1 MIAHMKLLL
10 AGVPLGNP
18 GDASARLI
26 SAIRN
31 ASIIAA
37 EDSRRFQR
45 LCQDLGV
52 NSPAKVLSFFEGNE
66 EERTEQLLNELRNG
80 AEVLVV
86 TDAGMPTVSDPGF
99 KLVRSAVA
107 ANIPVEV
114 LPGPSAVTT
123 ALALSGLP
131 TDRFCF
137 EGFVPRTQGAREKFF
152 DELRFEAR
160 TIVFFEAPHRL
171 LETLEVATKT
181 LGIDRRAAL
190 CREMTKIYEETVR
203 GDLGTLKEWANSKEV
218 LGEITI
224 VIEGASAGAKEI
236 NQERVIEAVR
246 KLESVG
252 MDRKEAIAAVA
263 EELNLP
269 KREVFDAMV
278 AAKVAKKVA
287 EK

>member
-1 MIAHMKLLL
+1 MKLVL

-26 SAIRN
+26 SAIKS

-45 LCQDLGV
+45 LCQDLSV
-52 NSPAKVLSFFEGNE
+52 ATEAKVLSFFEGNE
-66 EERTEQLLNELRNG
+66 DERTEQLLKELQSG

-99 KLVRSAVA
+99 KLVRAAVEA
-107 ANIPVEV
+107 KINLEV

-152 DELRFEAR
+152 ENLKFEVR

-171 LETLEVATKT
+171 LETLESAIAI
-181 LGIDRRAAL
+181 LGSDRKAAL
-190 CREMTKIYEETVR
+190 CREMTKTYEETVR
-203 GDLGTLKEWANSKEV
+203 GTLAEIQNWANSKEI
-218 LGEITI
+218 LGEITM
-224 VIEGASAGAKEI
+224 VIDGASEGAKEI
-236 NQERVIEAVR
+236 SQQSIIEAVR
-246 KLESVG
+246 KLEEVG
-252 MDRKEAIAAVA
+252 MERKEAIAAVSK
-263 EELNLP
+263 ELDLP

-278 AAKVAKKVA
+278 AAKNL
-287 EK
+287 

>member
-1 MIAHMKLLL
+1 MIALMKLLL

-26 SAIRN
+26 SAISS

-52 NSPAKVLSFFEGNE
+52 STQAKVLSFFEGNE
-66 EERTEQLLNELRNG
+66 EERTDQLLNELKNG
-80 AEVLVV
+80 ADVLVV
-86 TDAGMPTVSDPGF
+86 TDAGMPTVSDPGY
-99 KLVRSAVA
+99 KLVRSAID

-152 DELRFEAR
+152 EAIRFESR
-160 TIVFFEAPHRL
+160 TIVLFEAPHRL
-171 LETLEVATKT
+171 IDTLNVALNI
-181 LGIDRRAAL
+181 LGADRKAAL
-190 CREMTKIYEETVR
+190 CREMTKTYEETVR
-203 GDLGTLKEWANSKEV
+203 GDLTTLIEWANSKEV

-224 VIEGASAGAKEI
+224 VIEGASSSAKEI
-236 NQERVIEAVR
+236 NREKIVAAVR

-252 MDRKEAIAAVA
+252 MDRKEAVASIAA
-263 EELNLP
+263 ELNLP

-278 AAKVAKKVA
+278 AAKNQN
-287 EK
+287 

>member
-1 MIAHMKLLL
+1 MIAHMKLQL

-18 GDASARLI
+18 SDASARLL
-26 SAIRN
+26 SAIKS

-52 NSPAKVLSFFEGNE
+52 SSEARVLSFFEGNE
-66 EERTEQLLNELRNG
+66 EERTEQLLKELKNG
-80 AEVLVV
+80 ADVLVV

-99 KLVRSAVA
+99 KLVRAAVE

-137 EGFVPRTQGAREKFF
+137 EGFVPRTQGARNKFF
-152 DELRFEAR
+152 ENLKFESR

-171 LETLEVATKT
+171 LETLDVAAEI
-181 LGIDRRAAL
+181 LGEDRKAAL
-190 CREMTKIYEETVR
+190 CREMTKTYEETVR
-203 GDLGTLKEWANSKEV
+203 GNLAEIKSWASSKEI

-224 VIEGASAGAKEI
+224 VISGAAEGAKEVSQ
-236 NQERVIEAVR
+236 QEIFDAVR
-246 KLESVG
+246 KLEDVG
-252 MDRKEAIAAVA
+252 MDRKEAIAAVSQ
-263 EELNLP
+263 ELDLP
-269 KREVFDAMV
+269 KRDVFDAMV
-278 AAKVAKKVA
+278 AAKNLK
-287 EK
+287 

>member
-1 MIAHMKLLL
+1 MIALMKLLI

-26 SAIRN
+26 SAISS

-52 NSPAKVLSFFEGNE
+52 STQAKVLSFFEGNE
-66 EERTEQLLNELRNG
+66 EERTDQLLNELKNG
-80 AEVLVV
+80 ADVLVV
-86 TDAGMPTVSDPGF
+86 TDAGMPTVSDPGY
-99 KLVRSAVA
+99 KLVRSAID

-152 DELRFEAR
+152 EAIRFESR
-160 TIVFFEAPHRL
+160 TIVLFEAPHRL
-171 LETLEVATKT
+171 IDTLNVALNI
-181 LGIDRRAAL
+181 LGADRKAAL
-190 CREMTKIYEETVR
+190 CREMTKTYEETVR
-203 GDLGTLKEWANSKEV
+203 GDLTTLIEWANSKEV

-224 VIEGASAGAKEI
+224 VIEGASSSAKEI
-236 NQERVIEAVR
+236 NREKIVAAVR

-252 MDRKEAIAAVA
+252 MDRKEAVASIAA
-263 EELNLP
+263 ELNLP

-278 AAKVAKKVA
+278 AAKNQN
-287 EK
+287 

>member
-1 MIAHMKLLL
+1 MKLLL

-26 SAIRN
+26 NAIQS

-52 NSPAKVLSFFEGNE
+52 SSEAKVLSFFEGNE
-66 EERTEQLLNELRNG
+66 EERTEQLLNELKNG
-80 AEVLVV
+80 SDVLVV

-99 KLVRSAVA
+99 KLVRAAVEA
-107 ANIPVEV
+107 KIPVEV

-137 EGFVPRTQGAREKFF
+137 DGFVPRTQGAREKFF
-152 DELRFEAR
+152 DALKFESR

-171 LETLEVATKT
+171 VETLEVANKI
-181 LGIDRRAAL
+181 LGSDRKAAL
-190 CREMTKIYEETVR
+190 CREMTKTYEETVR
-203 GDLGTLKEWANSKEV
+203 GTLGEIQDWAKSKEI

-224 VIEGASAGAKEI
+224 VVNGAVEGAKEMSQ
-236 NQERVIEAVR
+236 QEIIDAVR
-246 KLESVG
+246 NLESAG
-252 MDRKEAIAAVA
+252 MDRKEAISAVA
-263 EELNLP
+263 EDFALP
-269 KREVFDAMV
+269 KRAVFDAMV
-278 AAKVAKKVA
+278 AAKNV
-287 EK
+287 

>member
-1 MIAHMKLLL
+1 MKLLL

-26 SAIRN
+26 SALKS

-45 LCQDLGV
+45 LCQDLDVSASG
-52 NSPAKVLSFFEGNE
+52 KVLSFFEGNE
-66 EERTEQLLNELRNG
+66 EERTDQLLNELKKG
-80 AEVLVV
+80 AVVLVV

-99 KLVRSAVA
+99 KLVRAAVES
-107 ANIPVEV
+107 NIPVEV

-152 DELRFEAR
+152 ENLKFEPR

-171 LETLEVATKT
+171 IETLEVAVHL
-181 LGIDRRAAL
+181 LGGDRKAAL
-190 CREMTKIYEETVR
+190 CREMTKTYEETVR
-203 GDLGTLKEWANSKEV
+203 GTLSDIQGWANSKEI
-218 LGEITI
+218 LGEITV
-224 VIEGASAGAKEI
+224 VISGAGEGAKELSQ
-236 NQERVIEAVR
+236 QEIIEAVR

-263 EELNLP
+263 TELDLP

-278 AAKVAKKVA
+278 AAKNV
-287 EK
+287 

>member
-1 MIAHMKLLL
+1 MKLLL

-26 SAIRN
+26 NAIQS

-52 NSPAKVLSFFEGNE
+52 SSDAKVLSFFEGNE
-66 EERTEQLLNELRNG
+66 EERTEQLLNELKNG
-80 AEVLVV
+80 SDVLVV

-99 KLVRSAVA
+99 KLVRAAVEA
-107 ANIPVEV
+107 KIPVEV

-137 EGFVPRTQGAREKFF
+137 DGFVPRTQGAREKFF
-152 DELRFEAR
+152 DALKFESR
-160 TIVFFEAPHRL
+160 TIVFFETPHRL
-171 LETLEVATKT
+171 VETLEVANKI
-181 LGIDRRAAL
+181 LGSDRKAAL
-190 CREMTKIYEETVR
+190 CREMTKTYEETVR
-203 GDLGTLKEWANSKEV
+203 GTLGEIQDWAKSKEI

-224 VIEGASAGAKEI
+224 VVNGAVEGAKEMSQ
-236 NQERVIEAVR
+236 QEIIDAVR
-246 KLESVG
+246 NLESAG
-252 MDRKEAIAAVA
+252 MDRKEAISAVA
-263 EELNLP
+263 EDFALP
-269 KREVFDAMV
+269 KRAVFDAMV
-278 AAKVAKKVA
+278 AAKNV
-287 EK
+287 

>member
-26 SAIRN
+26 NAIQS

-52 NSPAKVLSFFEGNE
+52 SSEAKVLSFFEGNE
-66 EERTEQLLNELRNG
+66 EERTEQLLNELKNG
-80 AEVLVV
+80 SDVLVV

-99 KLVRSAVA
+99 KLVRAAVEA
-107 ANIPVEV
+107 KIPVEV

-137 EGFVPRTQGAREKFF
+137 DGFVPRTQGAREKFF
-152 DELRFEAR
+152 DALKFESR

-171 LETLEVATKT
+171 VETLEVANKI
-181 LGIDRRAAL
+181 LGSDRKAAL
-190 CREMTKIYEETVR
+190 CREMTKTYEETVR
-203 GDLGTLKEWANSKEV
+203 GTLGEIQDWAKSKEI

-224 VIEGASAGAKEI
+224 VVNGAVEGAKEMSQ
-236 NQERVIEAVR
+236 QEIIDAVR
-246 KLESVG
+246 NLESAG
-252 MDRKEAIAAVA
+252 MDRKEAISAVA
-263 EELNLP
+263 EDFALP
-269 KREVFDAMV
+269 KRAVFDAMV
-278 AAKVAKKVA
+278 AAKNV
-287 EK
+287 

>member
-26 SAIRN
+26 SAIKN

-45 LCQDLGV
+45 LCQDLGI
-52 NSPAKVLSFFEGNE
+52 SSQAKILSFFEGNE
-66 EERTEQLLNELRNG
+66 EERTEQLLIELRNG
-80 AEVLVV
+80 ADVLVV

-107 ANIPVEV
+107 ENIQVEV

-152 DELRFEAR
+152 EDLRFEVR
-160 TIVFFEAPHRL
+160 TVVFFEAPHRL
-171 LETLEVATKT
+171 QETLITAINF
-181 LGIDRRAAL
+181 LGAERKAAL
-190 CREMTKIYEETVR
+190 CREMTKTYEETVR
-203 GDLGTLKEWANSKEV
+203 GTLGTLQEWASSKEV

-224 VIEGASAGAKEI
+224 VVEGAIVGAREI
-236 NQERVIEAVR
+236 NHERIIDSVR
-246 KLESVG
+246 KFENAG

-263 EELNLP
+263 QELNLP

-278 AAKVAKKVA
+278 AAKNAQ
-287 EK
+287 

>member
-26 SAIRN
+26 RAIKSAT
-31 ASIIAA
+31 IIAA

-45 LCQDLGV
+45 LCQDLEVSATG
-52 NSPAKVLSFFEGNE
+52 KVISFFEGNE
-66 EERTEQLLNELRNG
+66 EERTNQLLSELKNG

-99 KLVRSAVA
+99 KLVRAAVE

-152 DELRFEAR
+152 ENLKFEPR

-171 LETLEVATKT
+171 IETLEVATHL
-181 LGIDRRAAL
+181 LGSDRKAAL
-190 CREMTKIYEETVR
+190 CREMTKTYEETVR
-203 GDLGTLKEWANSKEV
+203 GSLADIQKWANAKEI
-218 LGEITI
+218 LGEITV
-224 VIEGASAGAKEI
+224 VISGATEGAKEKSQ
-236 NQERVIEAVR
+236 QEIIDAVR

-252 MDRKEAIAAVA
+252 MDRKDAISAVA
-263 EELNLP
+263 TELDLP

-278 AAKVAKKVA
+278 AAKSQG
-287 EK
+287 

>member
-1 MIAHMKLLL
+1 MKLQL

-18 GDASARLI
+18 GDASARLL
-26 SAIRN
+26 SAIKS

-52 NSPAKVLSFFEGNE
+52 SSEARVLSFFEGNE
-66 EERTEQLLNELRNG
+66 EERTEQLLKELKNG
-80 AEVLVV
+80 ADVLVV

-99 KLVRSAVA
+99 KLVRAAVE

-137 EGFVPRTQGAREKFF
+137 EGFVPRTQGARNKFF
-152 DELRFEAR
+152 ENLKFESR

-171 LETLEVATKT
+171 LETLDVAAEI
-181 LGIDRRAAL
+181 LGEDRKAAL
-190 CREMTKIYEETVR
+190 CREMTKTYEETVR
-203 GDLGTLKEWANSKEV
+203 GNLAEIKSWASSKEI

-224 VIEGASAGAKEI
+224 VISGAAEGAKEVSQ
-236 NQERVIEAVR
+236 QEIFDAVR
-246 KLESVG
+246 KLEDVG
-252 MDRKEAIAAVA
+252 MDRKEAIAAVSQ
-263 EELNLP
+263 ELDLP
-269 KREVFDAMV
+269 KRDVFDAMV
-278 AAKVAKKVA
+278 AAKNLK
-287 EK
+287 

>member
-1 MIAHMKLLL
+1 MIAHMKLML

-18 GDASARLI
+18 SDASARLI
-26 SAIRN
+26 SAIQS
-31 ASIIAA
+31 ASIVAA

-52 NSPAKVLSFFEGNE
+52 SANGKVLSFFEGNE
-66 EERTEQLLNELRNG
+66 EERTDQLLAELKNG
-80 AEVLVV
+80 ADVLVV

-99 KLVRSAVA
+99 KLVRAAVA
-107 ANIPVEV
+107 SDIPVEV
-114 LPGPSAVTT
+114 IPGPSAVTT

-152 DELRFEAR
+152 ENLKFENR

-171 LETLEVATKT
+171 VETLEVAKAT
-181 LGIDRRAAL
+181 LGGERKAAL
-190 CREMTKIYEETVR
+190 CREMTKTYEETVR
-203 GDLGTLKEWANSKEV
+203 GDISSIEAWSKSKEI

-224 VIEGASAGAKEI
+224 VISGAVEGAKESSQ
-236 NQERVIEAVR
+236 QEIIEQVR

-263 EELNLP
+263 TELDLP

-278 AAKVAKKVA
+278 AAKKV
-287 EK
+287 

>member
-1 MIAHMKLLL
+1 MIALMKLLI

-26 SAIRN
+26 SAISS

-52 NSPAKVLSFFEGNE
+52 STQAKVFSFFEGNE
-66 EERTEQLLNELRNG
+66 EERTDQLLDELKNG
-80 AEVLVV
+80 ADVLVV
-86 TDAGMPTVSDPGF
+86 TDAGMPTVSDPGY
-99 KLVRSAVA
+99 KLVRSAID

-152 DELRFEAR
+152 EAIRFESR
-160 TIVFFEAPHRL
+160 TIVLFEAPHRL
-171 LETLEVATKT
+171 IDTLNVALNI
-181 LGIDRRAAL
+181 LGADRKAAL
-190 CREMTKIYEETVR
+190 CREMTKTYEETVR
-203 GDLGTLKEWANSKEV
+203 GDLTTLIEWANSKEV

-224 VIEGASAGAKEI
+224 VIEGASSSAKEI
-236 NQERVIEAVR
+236 NREKIVAAVR

-252 MDRKEAIAAVA
+252 MDRKEAVASIAA
-263 EELNLP
+263 ELNLP

-278 AAKVAKKVA
+278 AAKNQN
-287 EK
+287 

>member
-1 MIAHMKLLL
+1 MKLVL

-26 SAIRN
+26 TAIKS

-45 LCQDLGV
+45 LCQDLEISASG
-52 NSPAKVLSFFEGNE
+52 KILSFFEGNE
-66 EERTEQLLNELRNG
+66 EERTEQLLNELKNG
-80 AEVLVV
+80 SDVLVV

-99 KLVRSAVA
+99 KLVRAAVE

-152 DELRFEAR
+152 GKLKFEER

-171 LETLEVATKT
+171 LETLETATNA
-181 LGIDRRAAL
+181 LGKDRNAAL
-190 CREMTKIYEETVR
+190 CREMTKTYEETVR
-203 GDLGTLKEWANSKEV
+203 GTLGHIKDWANSKEI

-224 VIEGASAGAKEI
+224 VIDGANQGAKEI
-236 NQERVIEAVR
+236 SQQSIIDAVK

-263 EELNLP
+263 EELDLP

-278 AAKVAKKVA
+278 AAKNL
-287 EK
+287 

>member
-26 SAIRN
+26 SAISST
-31 ASIIAA
+31 SIIAA

-52 NSPAKVLSFFEGNE
+52 ASQAKVLSFFEGNE
-66 EERTEQLLNELRNG
+66 EERTEQLLNELKNG
-80 AEVLVV
+80 ADVLVV

-99 KLVRSAVA
+99 KLVRSAIE

-152 DELRFEAR
+152 DELKFEPR

-171 LETLEVATKT
+171 IDTLNVAVNI
-181 LGIDRRAAL
+181 LGADRKAAL
-190 CREMTKIYEETVR
+190 CREMTKTYEETVR
-203 GDLGTLKEWANSKEV
+203 GNLATLSEWANSKEV

-224 VIEGASAGAKEI
+224 VIEGAINGAKEI
-236 NQERVIEAVR
+236 NQEKIVAAVR

-252 MDRKEAIAAVA
+252 MDRKEAVASIAA
-263 EELNLP
+263 ELNLP

-278 AAKVAKKVA
+278 AAKNQN
-287 EK
+287 

>member
-1 MIAHMKLLL
+1 MKLVL

-26 SAIRN
+26 SAIKS

-45 LCQDLGV
+45 LCQDLNVV
-52 NSPAKVLSFFEGNE
+52 NNAKVLSFFEGNE
-66 EERTEQLLNELRNG
+66 DERTEQLLKELQNG

-99 KLVRSAVA
+99 KLVRA
-107 ANIPVEV
+107 AIESKIDIEV

-152 DELRFEAR
+152 ENLKFESR

-171 LETLEVATKT
+171 LETLESAISI
-181 LGIDRRAAL
+181 LGSNRKSAL
-190 CREMTKIYEETVR
+190 CREMTKTYEETVR
-203 GDLGTLKEWANSKEV
+203 GTLGEIQSWANSKEI
-218 LGEITI
+218 LGEITM
-224 VIEGASAGAKEI
+224 VIDGASEGAKEI
-236 NQERVIEAVR
+236 SQQAIIDAVR
-246 KLESVG
+246 KLEEVG
-252 MDRKEAIAAVA
+252 MERKEAIAAVSK
-263 EELNLP
+263 ELDLP

-278 AAKVAKKVA
+278 AAKNLQ
-287 EK
+287 

>member
-26 SAIRN
+26 SAISS

-52 NSPAKVLSFFEGNE
+52 TSHAKVLSFFEGNE
-66 EERTEQLLNELRNG
+66 EERTEQLLNELKNG

-99 KLVRSAVA
+99 KLVRSAIE

-152 DELRFEAR
+152 EELRFESR

-171 LETLEVATKT
+171 IDTLNVAVNI
-181 LGIDRRAAL
+181 LGADRKAAL
-190 CREMTKIYEETVR
+190 CREMTKTYEETVR
-203 GDLGTLKEWANSKEV
+203 GNLTTLREWANSKEV

-224 VIEGASAGAKEI
+224 VVEGALTGAKEM
-236 NQERVIEAVR
+236 NQEKIVEAVR

-252 MDRKEAIAAVA
+252 MDRKEAVASIAA
-263 EELNLP
+263 ELNLP

-278 AAKVAKKVA
+278 AAKNQN
-287 EK
+287 

>member
-26 SAIRN
+26 KAIEQ
-31 ASIIAA
+31 ATIVAA

-45 LCQDLGV
+45 LCQDLGITT
-52 NSPAKVLSFFEGNE
+52 SAKVLSFFEGNE
-66 EERTEQLLNELRNG
+66 DERTEQLLLSLKSG
-80 AEVLVV
+80 SEVLVL

-99 KLVRSAVA
+99 KLVRAAVEA
-107 ANIPVEV
+107 GIEIEV

-152 DELRFEAR
+152 ENLKYESR

-171 LETLEVATKT
+171 LETLETAINI
-181 LGIDRRAAL
+181 LGEARKVAL
-190 CREMTKIYEETVR
+190 CREMTKTYEETVR
-203 GDLGTLKEWANSKEV
+203 GTFSELLIWAKSKEI

-224 VIEGASAGAKEI
+224 VVNGANEGAKELTQQEI
-236 NQERVIEAVR
+236 IERVRI
-246 KLESVG
+246 LENAG
-252 MDRKEAIAAVA
+252 MERKEAIAAVA
-263 EELNLP
+263 KELDLP

-278 AAKVAKKVA
+278 HAKSSDK
-287 EK
+287 

>member
-26 SAIRN
+26 SAISS

-52 NSPAKVLSFFEGNE
+52 TSQAKVLSFFEGNE
-66 EERTEQLLNELRNG
+66 EERTEQLLNELKNG

-99 KLVRSAVA
+99 KLVRSAIE

-152 DELRFEAR
+152 EELRFESR

-171 LETLEVATKT
+171 IDTLNVAVNI
-181 LGIDRRAAL
+181 LGADRKAVL
-190 CREMTKIYEETVR
+190 CREMTKTYEETVR
-203 GDLGTLKEWANSKEV
+203 GNLTTLREWANSKDV

-224 VIEGASAGAKEI
+224 VVEGALTGAKEM
-236 NQERVIEAVR
+236 NQEKIVEAVR

-252 MDRKEAIAAVA
+252 MDRKEAVASIAA
-263 EELNLP
+263 ELNLP

-278 AAKVAKKVA
+278 AAKNQN
-287 EK
+287 

>member
-26 SAIRN
+26 SAISS

-52 NSPAKVLSFFEGNE
+52 TSQAKVLSFFEGNE
-66 EERTEQLLNELRNG
+66 EERTEQLLNELKNG

-99 KLVRSAVA
+99 KLVRSAIE

-152 DELRFEAR
+152 EELRFESR

-171 LETLEVATKT
+171 IDTLNVAVNI
-181 LGIDRRAAL
+181 LGADRKAAL
-190 CREMTKIYEETVR
+190 CREMTKTYEETVR
-203 GDLGTLKEWANSKEV
+203 GNLAKLREWANSKEV

-224 VIEGASAGAKEI
+224 VIQGALTGAKEM
-236 NQERVIEAVR
+236 NQEKIVEAVR

-252 MDRKEAIAAVA
+252 MDRKEAVASIAA
-263 EELNLP
+263 ELNLP

-278 AAKVAKKVA
+278 AAKNQN
-287 EK
+287 

>member
-26 SAIRN
+26 SAISS

-52 NSPAKVLSFFEGNE
+52 ASQAKVLSFFEGNE
-66 EERTEQLLNELRNG
+66 EERTEQLINELKNG
-80 AEVLVV
+80 ADVLVV

-99 KLVRSAVA
+99 KLVRSAIE

-152 DELRFEAR
+152 DELKFEPR

-171 LETLEVATKT
+171 IDTLNVAVNI
-181 LGIDRRAAL
+181 LGADRKAAL
-190 CREMTKIYEETVR
+190 CREMTKTYEETVR
-203 GDLGTLKEWANSKEV
+203 GNLATLSEWANSKEV

-224 VIEGASAGAKEI
+224 VIEGAINGAKEI
-236 NQERVIEAVR
+236 NQEKIVAAVR

-252 MDRKEAIAAVA
+252 MDRKEAVASIAA
-263 EELNLP
+263 ELNLP

-278 AAKVAKKVA
+278 AAKNQN
-287 EK
+287 

>member
-1 MIAHMKLLL
+1 MIAHMKLVL

-26 SAIRN
+26 TAIKS

-45 LCQDLGV
+45 LCQDLEISASG
-52 NSPAKVLSFFEGNE
+52 KILSFFEGNE
-66 EERTEQLLNELRNG
+66 EERTEQLLNELKNG
-80 AEVLVV
+80 SDVLVV

-99 KLVRSAVA
+99 KLVRAAVE

-152 DELRFEAR
+152 GKLKFEER

-171 LETLEVATKT
+171 LETLETATNA
-181 LGIDRRAAL
+181 LGKDRKAAL
-190 CREMTKIYEETVR
+190 CREMTKTYEETIR
-203 GDLGTLKEWANSKEV
+203 GTLGHIKDWANSKEI

-224 VIEGASAGAKEI
+224 VIDGAIQGAKEI
-236 NQERVIEAVR
+236 SQQSIIDAVK

-263 EELNLP
+263 EELDLP

-278 AAKVAKKVA
+278 AAKNL
-287 EK
+287 

>member
-1 MIAHMKLLL
+1 MKLIL

-26 SAIRN
+26 SAIKS
-31 ASIIAA
+31 ATIIAA

-45 LCQDLGV
+45 LCQDLDVSATG
-52 NSPAKVLSFFEGNE
+52 KVLSFFEGNE
-66 EERTEQLLNELRNG
+66 EERTEQLLNELKNG

-99 KLVRSAVA
+99 KLVRAAVD

-152 DELRFEAR
+152 ENLKFEPR

-171 LETLEVATKT
+171 IETLEVATHL
-181 LGIDRRAAL
+181 LGSDRKAAL
-190 CREMTKIYEETVR
+190 CREMTKTYEETVR
-203 GDLGTLKEWANSKEV
+203 GNLADIQSWANSKEI
-218 LGEITI
+218 LGEITVVI
-224 VIEGASAGAKEI
+224 SGAIEGAKEKSQ
-236 NQERVIEAVR
+236 QEIIDAVR

-252 MDRKEAIAAVA
+252 MDRKEAISAVA
-263 EELNLP
+263 TELDLP

-278 AAKVAKKVA
+278 AAKNV
-287 EK
+287 

>member
-1 MIAHMKLLL
+1 MIAHMKLVL

-26 SAIRN
+26 SAIKS

-45 LCQDLGV
+45 LCQDLNV
-52 NSPAKVLSFFEGNE
+52 ATEAKVLSFFEGNE
-66 EERTEQLLNELRNG
+66 DERTEQLLRELQNG

-99 KLVRSAVA
+99 KLVRAAVEEQ
-107 ANIPVEV
+107 IEIEV

-152 DELRFEAR
+152 ENLKFESR

-171 LETLEVATKT
+171 LETLESAIAI
-181 LGIDRRAAL
+181 LGRDRKAAL
-190 CREMTKIYEETVR
+190 CREMTKTYEETVR
-203 GDLGTLKEWANSKEV
+203 GSLSDIQDWANSKEI

-224 VIEGASAGAKEI
+224 VLDGASEGAKEVSQQAI
-236 NQERVIEAVR
+236 IEAVR
-246 KLESVG
+246 KLEEVG
-252 MDRKEAIAAVA
+252 MERKEAIAAVSK
-263 EELNLP
+263 ELDLP

-278 AAKVAKKVA
+278 AAKNLQ
-287 EK
+287 

>member
-1 MIAHMKLLL
+1 MKLVL

-26 SAIRN
+26 SAIKS

-45 LCQDLGV
+45 LCQDLNV
-52 NSPAKVLSFFEGNE
+52 ATDAKVLSFFEGNE
-66 EERTEQLLNELRNG
+66 DERTEQLLKELQNG

-99 KLVRSAVA
+99 KLVRAV
-107 ANIPVEV
+107 VEAKIDIEV
-114 LPGPSAVTT
+114 IPGPSAVTT

-137 EGFVPRTQGAREKFF
+137 EGFVPRTQGARDKFF
-152 DELRFEAR
+152 DNLKFESR

-171 LETLEVATKT
+171 LETLDSAIAI
-181 LGIDRRAAL
+181 LGDDRKAAL
-190 CREMTKIYEETVR
+190 CREMTKTYEETVR
-203 GDLGTLKEWANSKEV
+203 GTLSEIQSWANSKEI
-218 LGEITI
+218 LGEITM
-224 VIEGASAGAKEI
+224 VIDGASEGAKEI
-236 NQERVIEAVR
+236 SQQAIIDAVR
-246 KLESVG
+246 KLEEVG
-252 MDRKEAIAAVA
+252 MERKEAIAAVSK
-263 EELNLP
+263 ELDLP

-278 AAKVAKKVA
+278 AAKNLQ
-287 EK
+287 